1 VLNRQDACEN
11 SRHSKVAHPMT
22 FARISIII
30 LVVAMLLVIGVAYD
44 RGKKCGAWEAV
55 YAGSKGSQA
64 QRAKPIGCW
73 RLH

>member
-1 VLNRQDACEN
+1 MTSTRLSIVVL
-11 SRHSKVAHPMT
+11 V
-22 FARISIII
+22 I
-30 LVVAMLLVIGVAYD
+30 AMLLVTGIAYD

-55 YAGSKGSQA
+55 FAGSKSKQA

>member
-1 VLNRQDACEN
+1 
-11 SRHSKVAHPMT
+11 MT

-30 LVVAMLLVIGVAYD
+30 LVVAMLLGMGIAYD

-55 YAGSKGSQA
+55 YAGSKGPQA